1 MKILLIINGGSGK
14 MKVKQNMFDIVQ
26 LLNNKYDEVVIRLTK
41 YRMHATEIIKSTDL
55 SEYSIVACCGGDGT
69 LNEVINGIMES
80 GQKCTVGYI
89 PTGSTNDFANSI
101 GIPVNII
108 DATKLVC
115 EGNPTPIDIGY
126 FNNQKH
132 FTYIAS
138 FGIFTAVSYTTQQSA
153 KNVFGHLAYV
163 LEGIKDIGN
172 IKTYRIK
179 TESEGKTYEGEY
191 IFGAVTNS
199 TRMGGFA
206 HLTNAEVDFSD
217 GLLEVLLIKKP
228 TNPND
233 LAKIILAISNNNHN
247 SDAFEFFKTSKVN
260 FTFSEP
266 TIWALDGEAQPSDN
280 NVKITAENNA
290 INIIL

>member
-1 MKILLIINGGSGK
+1 MKVLLIINAGSGK
-14 MKVKQNMFDIVQ
+14 MKVKQNMFDM
-26 LLNNKYDEVVIRLTK
+26 LNILSNKYDDITLRLTK
-41 YRMHATEIIKSTDL
+41 HRMHATEIVKETDL
-55 SEYSIVACCGGDGT
+55 SQFDVVACCGGDGT
-69 LNEVINGIMES
+69 LNEIINGVMES
-80 GQKCTVGYI
+80 QQKCVIGYI

-108 DATKLVC
+108 DATSLIC
-115 EGNPTPIDIGY
+115 EGSPKQIDIGY
-126 FNNQKH
+126 LNNYKR

-138 FGIFTAVSYTTQQSA
+138 FGIFTAVSYNTQQSF

-172 IKTYRIK
+172 IKTYKIK
-179 TESEGKTYEGEY
+179 TESNDTEYEGEY

-206 HLTNAEVDFSD
+206 HLKNADVDFSD

-228 TNPND
+228 NNPND
-233 LAKIILAISNNNHN
+233 LAKIIVAITNNNHN
-247 SDAFEFFKTSKVN
+247 CDMFDFFKTSEVH
-260 FTFSEP
+260 FEFEES
-266 TIWALDGEAQPSDN
+266 TIWSLDGEACPTDN
-280 NVKITAENNA
+280 IVVIQAENNA

>member
-14 MKVKQNMFDIVQ
+14 MKVKQHMFDILQ
-26 LLNNKYDEVVIRLTK
+26 ILNSKYDDIVLRLTK
-41 YRMHATEIIKSTDL
+41 HRLHATEIIKSTDL
-55 SEYSIVACCGGDGT
+55 SQFDVVACCGGDGT
-69 LNEVINGIMES
+69 LNEVINGVMES
-80 GQKCTVGYI
+80 QQKCVIGYI

-108 DATKLVC
+108 DATSLIC
-115 EGNPTPIDIGY
+115 EGSPRQIDIGC
-126 FNNQKH
+126 FNNSKR

-138 FGIFTAVSYTTQQSA
+138 FGIFTAVSYNTQQSF

-179 TESEGKTYEGEY
+179 TESNGKTYEGEY

-206 HLTNAEVDFSD
+206 HLTNADVDFSD

-233 LAKIILAISNNNHN
+233 LAKIILAISNNNHT
-247 SDAFEFFKTSKVN
+247 SDMFDFFKTSNVN
-260 FTFSEP
+260 FVFEEP
-266 TIWALDGEAQPSDN
+266 TVWSLDGEACPTDS
-280 NVKITAENNA
+280 NVEIITENNA